1 MKILFILPRFNKGFG
16 TVYNENETGIDYDYL
31 MPVGMAYIVAYL
43 KRAGY
48 DVTAL
53 NLNQVPG
60 RVKEIVQRE
69 VAFGKYDVVFTGSI
83 SIMYPAVRDIVR
95 YVHEVSS
102 GTKVVVGGGIL
113 SSDPELMMKLLDPD
127 YGIIFEGE
135 ETSLELVRCIE
146 SGGNV
151 RDVSGLIFNDGEI
164 AIRNKPRPA
173 ISDLDA
179 LPFPDL
185 DAFGYPE
192 YLQHQELGGW
202 NQYPRSF
209 PPRPY
214 MIAATR
220 SCPMACLAGD
230 TTIDTT
236 NGKFKIKDLVG
247 TYPKV
252 LTRDPITKDV
262 LYAQCSEVMQT
273 GVDKE
278 LVRVTFREGSYIDCT
293 SDHLFTRFTK
303 GTKKNPTQEYETNAA
318 DLKHGDHVRAV
329 HYETQPDGHVIISWG
344 RRKRSTQHKMVMES
358 IIGRKLSSFEH
369 VHHKDHNAGNNVE
382 SNLQLTDRHEHVSV
396 YHPEVSQR
404 MKENNPSKNLPHE
417 FFVNLGKSQKG
428 KVRSPESRLRY
439 RAAQMGENNSNYR
452 SGLHTGM
459 PSRIPEVNHVVE
471 KVEILSL
478 SGDTYCLEVPGYD
491 WFYANDVLVHNC
503 TFCFHTTGHKY
514 RQRSIENIMSE
525 VKYAVEKYKINFFT
539 FLDECFAYDKP
550 RALEFCRQFRE
561 YAETVPW
568 RIEMYCN
575 LRVDC
580 ADGEILDAM
589 KSAGNVV
596 IGLGLESYSQVV
608 LDSMK
613 KHITPKQIKD
623 TLQMIRDRDLV
634 PQGGFIFGDPAETL
648 ETAHETLEFIRSHPE
663 FSRGGLFVGFIIPFP
678 GTEVYLRA
686 LKEGIIR
693 DEVEFIEKLTSTEYN
708 YDNIYN
714 FTSLSDEDF
723 DRLKDAVFTLKYTFI
738 PTSVPTMRANAG
750 GQDEIF
756 VDCPHCGLPQSYKT
770 SKHPH
775 EQYSV
780 GVICNNCN
788 GRFEMSTQYMELGR
802 MAVRLIGFR
811 RMRII
816 KNKLL
821 WWL

>member
-53 NLNQVPG
+53 NLNHVPG
-60 RVKEIVQRE
+60 RVKEIVQSE
-69 VAFGKYDVVFTGSI
+69 TAFGKYDVVFTGSI

-95 YVHEVSS
+95 YVHEASS

-113 SSDPELMMKLLDPD
+113 SSNPELMMNLLNPD
-127 YGIIFEGE
+127 YGVLFEGE
-135 ETSLELVRCIE
+135 ETALDLVRCIE
-146 SGGNV
+146 AGGDA
-151 RDVSGLIFNDGEI
+151 RQVSGIIFGDGETLV
-164 AIRNKPRPA
+164 RTRPRPA
-173 ISDLDA
+173 IVDLDA

-209 PPRPY
+209 PPSPY

-220 SCPMACLAGD
+220 SCPMAC
-230 TTIDTT
+230 
-236 NGKFKIKDLVG
+236 
-247 TYPKV
+247 
-252 LTRDPITKDV
+252 
-262 LYAQCSEVMQT
+262 
-273 GVDKE
+273 
-278 LVRVTFREGSYIDCT
+278 
-293 SDHLFTRFTK
+293 
-303 GTKKNPTQEYETNAA
+303 
-318 DLKHGDHVRAV
+318 
-329 HYETQPDGHVIISWG
+329 
-344 RRKRSTQHKMVMES
+344 
-358 IIGRKLSSFEH
+358 
-369 VHHKDHNAGNNVE
+369 
-382 SNLQLTDRHEHVSV
+382 
-396 YHPEVSQR
+396 
-404 MKENNPSKNLPHE
+404 
-417 FFVNLGKSQKG
+417 
-428 KVRSPESRLRY
+428 
-439 RAAQMGENNSNYR
+439 
-452 SGLHTGM
+452 
-459 PSRIPEVNHVVE
+459 
-471 KVEILSL
+471 
-478 SGDTYCLEVPGYD
+478 
-491 WFYANDVLVHNC
+491 
-503 TFCFHTTGHKY
+503 TFCFHTTGNKY

-525 VKYAVEKYKINFFT
+525 VRYAVEKYKINFFT

-608 LDSMK
+608 LDSMR

-648 ETAHETLEFIRSHPE
+648 ETAHETLEFIRNNPE
-663 FSRGGLFVGFIIPFP
+663 LSRGGLFMGFIIPFP
-678 GTEVYLRA
+678 GTPIYRRA
-686 LKEGIIR
+686 LREGVIK
-693 DEVEFIEKLTSTEYN
+693 DEVEFIEKLTSTDYN

-738 PTSVPTMRANAG
+738 PTSVPTMCVNSG
-750 GQDEIF
+750 GQEEIF
-756 VDCPHCGLPQSYKT
+756 VDCPHCGHPQAYRT

-788 GRFEMSTQYMELGR
+788 GRFEMATPYMEVGR
-802 MAVRLIGFR
+802 MAVRLLGFK

-816 KNKLL
+816 RNKLL